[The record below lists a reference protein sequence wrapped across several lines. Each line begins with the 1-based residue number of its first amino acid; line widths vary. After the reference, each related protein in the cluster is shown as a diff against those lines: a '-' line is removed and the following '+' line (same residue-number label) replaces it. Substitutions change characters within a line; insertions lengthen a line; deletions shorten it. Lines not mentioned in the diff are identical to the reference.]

1 MGCERTVEGGS
12 PVTCS
17 QSFCGGRT
25 TSATHYICHSE
36 CHNLLLHHHQHHVS
50 ITAGRLAMSFCCSAD
65 RSVCMPRESARV
77 YQHDSQLIHNSIA
90 SSSVL
95 VVRDIRNSLSAACIA
110 ACIPRTQAGDTRQF
124 RSAQELRAYPLDSLS
139 CRCVSLLL
147 TA

>member
-1 MGCERTVEGGS
+1 MGCERTDRGGS

-17 QSFCGGRT
+17 QSFCGGRMTST
-25 TSATHYICHSE
+25 THFICHSE

-77 YQHDSQLIHNSIA
+77 SQRDTSAHTQFYRVI
-90 SSSVL
+90 VGL
-95 VVRDIRNSLSAACIA
+95 VRNSLSAACIA
-110 ACIPRTQAGDTRQF
+110 ACIPRTQAGDTCQF
-124 RSAQELRAYPLDSLS
+124 RSAQELRAHPLHSLS
-139 CRCVSLLL
+139 CRCVSLPP